1 MKRKLIALCVS
12 SVLVGTGIIF
22 NMNQDVSAPTV
33 EKFTED
39 TSASVSKHDTKVSKH
54 ENVDKDEKSIA
65 ASTNR
70 KAETKK
76 SKNEESSTEKS
87 ESQNSSSKQ
96 TSTSKSE
103 TKASVSSESKK
114 QTSKKEGS
122 SKSSSGSDQ
131 KTSTSNSSN
140 ASSKSNNVVVSQPVE
155 KPNESKQEPAV
166 ESTPTPEPTRP
177 SYACPGGVNPD
188 VSCDVILDT
197 NFYYATYGS
206 QAEADAAGMYYLD
219 EVMYIGDIEITNYS
233 VQPVYRND
241 YSIAYYGLNLWSNGT
256 LIQ

>member
-12 SVLVGTGIIF
+12 SVLVGSGIIF
-22 NMNQDVSAPTV
+22 NMNQDVSVPTV

-39 TSASVSKHDTKVSKH
+39 TSANVSKHK
-54 ENVDKDEKSIA
+54 NVGKNKES
-65 ASTNR
+65 SEVTQP
-70 KAETKK
+70 KK
-76 SKNEESSTEKS
+76 SESEKLENKGKSTEKN
-87 ESQNSSSKQ
+87 ESQKSSSKQ

-103 TKASVSSESKK
+103 TTASVSSESKK
-114 QTSKKEGS
+114 QNSKKEGS

-131 KTSTSNSSN
+131 KTSTSNGSN
-140 ASSKSNNVVVSQPVE
+140 VSSKSNNDVVSQPVE
-155 KPNESKQEPAV
+155 KPTETKQEP
-166 ESTPTPEPTRP
+166 TPTLEPAKP

-197 NFYYATYGS
+197 NFYYATYGT
-206 QAEADAAGMYYLD
+206 QTEADAAGMYYFN

-241 YSIAYYGLNLWSNGT
+241 HSIAYYGLNLWSNGN

>member
-12 SVLVGTGIIF
+12 SVLVGSGIIF
-22 NMNQDVSAPTV
+22 NMNQDVSVPTV

-39 TSASVSKHDTKVSKH
+39 TSASVSKH

-65 ASTNR
+65 ASANR
-70 KAETKK
+70 KAETKE
-76 SKNEESSTEKS
+76 SKNEESSTEKNK
-87 ESQNSSSKQ
+87 SQKTSSKQ

-103 TKASVSSESKK
+103 TTASVSSESKK
-114 QTSKKEGS
+114 QNSKKEGS

-131 KTSTSNSSN
+131 KTSTSNGSN
-140 ASSKSNNVVVSQPVE
+140 VSSKSNNDVVSQPVE
-155 KPNESKQEPAV
+155 KPTETKQEP
-166 ESTPTPEPTRP
+166 TPTLEPAKP

-197 NFYYATYGS
+197 NFYYASYGS

-233 VQPVYRND
+233 MQPVYRND
-241 YSIAYYGLNLWSNGT
+241 HSIAYYGLNLWSNGT

>member
-22 NMNQDVSAPTV
+22 NMNQDVSVPTV

-39 TSASVSKHDTKVSKH
+39 TSASVSKY
-54 ENVDKDEKSIA
+54 ENVYKDEKSIA

-70 KAETKK
+70 KAETKE
-76 SKNEESSTEKS
+76 SKNEESSTEKN
-87 ESQNSSSKQ
+87 ESQKASSKQ

-103 TKASVSSESKK
+103 TTASVSSESKK
-114 QTSKKEGS
+114 QNSKKEGS
-122 SKSSSGSDQ
+122 SKSSSSSD
-131 KTSTSNSSN
+131 KESSTSSSSN
-140 ASSKSNNVVVSQPVE
+140 ASSKLNNDLVNQPVE

-233 VQPVYRND
+233 VQPVYRNNH
-241 YSIAYYGLNLWSNGT
+241 SIAYYGLNLWSNGT